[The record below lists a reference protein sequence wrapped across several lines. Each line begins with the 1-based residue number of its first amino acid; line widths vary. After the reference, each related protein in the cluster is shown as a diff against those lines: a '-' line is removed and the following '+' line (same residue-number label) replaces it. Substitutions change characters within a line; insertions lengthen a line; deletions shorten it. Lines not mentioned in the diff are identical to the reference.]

1 MAESASR
8 TVRARAREA
17 LTREIKEAARRQL
30 AEAGAAGLSLRAV
43 ARELG
48 LASSAI
54 YRYFASRDQLLTAL
68 IIDAFDAIGAAAGTA
83 DATCK
88 HDDFRGRWMAVTH
101 AVRAW
106 ALAHRHEYALVYGT
120 PVPGYRAPTDTV
132 APAARITI
140 ALLSILRDASAAG
153 AVASDIDMRISSRA
167 RADIDR
173 LRTRYAPEVS
183 GAALARGLTAWTQ
196 LFGTVSFELFGHLYN
211 VVEDYDGFFE
221 LEMREMA
228 AFIGLGEGGR
238 PTTASRRRSRPAKI
252 GSVKTRPPR
261 R

>member
-30 AEAGAAGLSLRAV
+30 AQAGAAGLSLRAV

-48 LASSAI
+48 LASSAV
-54 YRYFASRDQLLTAL
+54 YRYFPSRDRLLTAL
-68 IIDAFDAIGAAAGTA
+68 IIDAFDAIGAAAEAA

-88 HDDFRGRWMAVTH
+88 RDDFRGRWRAVTR

-106 ALAHRHEYALVYGT
+106 AIAHRHEYELVYGT

-132 APAARITI
+132 APATRSTM
-140 ALLSILRDASAAG
+140 ALLSVLRDASAAG
-153 AVASDIDMRISSRA
+153 AVESDINVAISSRA
-167 RADIDR
+167 RADIER
-173 LRTRYAPEVS
+173 LRTSFAPEVS
-183 GAALARGLTAWTQ
+183 AESLARGLTAWTQ

-211 VVEDYDGFFE
+211 VVEDYDAFFE

-228 AFIGLGEGGR
+228 AFIGLREDSR
-238 PTTASRRRSRPAKI
+238 PPTAPRRRGRPAKS
-252 GSVKTRPPR
+252 GR
-261 R
+261 